1 MTKLANNISRIIILG
16 LAFIFLNFVSGCSLL
31 DMKWGTPPHIDRLS
45 DLTPGVSK
53 SADVLLALGEP
64 RGHGKSRWAL
74 PSKTYP
80 NVSSA
85 FDIWEYE
92 YTAMEVT
99 DVDLTILILF
109 FKGDVYEGHLW
120 FSSNLEIKKE

>member
-1 MTKLANNISRIIILG
+1 MIKLAKNISRIIILG
-16 LAFIFLNFVSGCSLL
+16 LAFTLLNFISGCSLIN
-31 DMKWGTPPHIDRLS
+31 MKWGTPPHIDRLS
-45 DLTPGVSK
+45 TLTPGVSK

-80 NVSSA
+80 DVSSA

-92 YTAMEVT
+92 YTVAEME

-120 FSSNLEIKKE
+120 FSSHLERKME